1 MEKNKTNTLGGFE
14 AIIDTFI
21 PKVQTE
27 EEIEI
32 NEIQDSLSDEE
43 LENIKK
49 TSVDPIAE
57 QAKSKVNKQEKQEE
71 EEEIEEPQKQES
83 DDKKTKTEVENVVE
97 KNIEEPSE
105 LDNEE
110 QVVSGFFEA
119 MAEKLGWDID
129 EDEEK
134 PSDVE
139 SLIEYFQKIIEEESK
154 PAYSSKE
161 VEDLDNFVKQGGKL
175 KDYFQIDAEI
185 DLEEIDMDDE
195 DNQKKVIREFLKEK
209 GFSAARIDKQISKYE
224 DAGLLEDE
232 AQDALEDLKEIKQ
245 QKKEQLLQEQKKA
258 YEQYRQQQQAFYEN
272 VVGEIKGLK
281 NIRGITIP
289 EKDKKDLIDYIFK
302 PDSDGKTKY
311 QKDYSKDGIKNLIE
325 SAYFTKNADKL
336 IEAAK
341 REGSNS
347 AIDRFK
353 KSLKSTTVNT
363 KSKQTN
369 RDSESDTIWDSFT
382 KKLRISNRI

>member
-27 EEIEI
+27 ENIEI
-32 NEIQDSLSDEE
+32 DDVQDTLTDEE
-43 LENIKK
+43 LEEIKK
-49 TSVDPIAE
+49 SSVDPIAE
-57 QAKSKVNKQEKQEE
+57 QVKTKTNKSEKQET
-71 EEEIEEPQKQES
+71 EEIEEPQEDKS
-83 DDKKTKTEVENVVE
+83 DNKKTKTEVENDIE
-97 KNIEEPSE
+97 TDIEESSE
-105 LDNEE
+105 FDNEE
-110 QVVSGFFEA
+110 QVVSGFFDA
-119 MAEKLGWDID
+119 MAEKLGWDIE

-134 PSDVE
+134 PNNVE

-154 PAYSSKE
+154 PTYSSKE
-161 VEDLDNFVKQGGKL
+161 VEDLDNFVKQGGNL
-175 KDYFQIDAEI
+175 RDYFQIDAEI
-185 DLEEIDMDDE
+185 NLDEIDMDNE
-195 DNQKKVIREFLKEK
+195 DNQKIVIREFLKEK
-209 GFSAARIDKQISKYE
+209 GFSTARIDKQLSKYE

-258 YEQYRQQQQAFYEN
+258 YEQYKQQQQAFYEN

-281 NIRGITIP
+281 NIRGIAIP

-336 IEAAK
+336 IAAAK

-347 AIDRFK
+347 AIDKFK

-363 KSKQTN
+363 KSKQIYRN
-369 RDSESDTIWDSFT
+369 SDDDTIWDSFT